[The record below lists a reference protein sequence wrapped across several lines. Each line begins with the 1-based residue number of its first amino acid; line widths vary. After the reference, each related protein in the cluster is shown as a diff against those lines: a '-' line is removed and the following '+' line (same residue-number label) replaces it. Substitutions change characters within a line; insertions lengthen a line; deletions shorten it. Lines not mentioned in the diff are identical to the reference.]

1 MQQQEITQ
9 QIRNSYFSG
18 KEAALLA
25 EREQQV
31 ARQQQQIASY
41 QSELAAL
48 NQEMNQQ
55 KQNLAESA
63 WHQQYQ
69 LRLGQLRQKHFN

>member
-18 KEAALLA
+18 KEAAQLA

-55 KQNLAESA
+55 KQKHLNFEPQLSQIQ
-63 WHQQYQ
+63 HQV
-69 LRLGQLRQKHFN
+69 RIPQK

>member
-18 KEAALLA
+18 KEAAQLA

-31 ARQQQQIASY
+31 ARQQQIASY

-63 WHQQYQ
+63 WQQQYQ
-69 LRLGQLRQKHFN
+69 LRLEQLRQKHFN

>member
-1 MQQQEITQ
+1 MRASCSSAGRKFDITKPKH
-9 QIRNSYFSG
+9 I
-18 KEAALLA
+18 
-25 EREQQV
+25 
-31 ARQQQQIASY
+31 SY

-63 WHQQYQ
+63 WQQQYQ
-69 LRLGQLRQKHFN
+69 LRLEQLRQKHFN